1 MLCVFQTLVSTY
13 QRSLALGTAPLIL
26 LAALLVVGGEHR
38 RTLHAAGDYSITSDY
53 IIYDDALENGYQ
65 DWGWADHDYAN
76 TTPVHA
82 GTNSIRVTY
91 GNNWEGLWMVNPG
104 AGVNTSGYT
113 ALRFAIHGGTAGGQ
127 SIEVKAG
134 AGQDYP
140 TNVVQ
145 LSTYLSGG
153 PVANAWRV
161 VTIPLSAL
169 NLQDATL
176 GNVAFQS
183 AVESSQ
189 PTFYLDDIRLV
200 AGTNPTATPIGGPTL
215 TIDTQASG
223 YPINPDIY
231 GMNFTDEALAQEL
244 HLPVRRWGGNATTR
258 YNWQLDTSNH
268 ASDWYFENIPNDNS
282 NPGALPN
289 GSSSD
294 QFVEQDRRT
303 GTSTIMTLPLIGW
316 TPKARAYACGF
327 SVSKYGSQQSTDPWR
342 PDCGNGIR
350 SNGSEITGNDPTD
363 TSLAIDPAFAQ
374 SWIAHF
380 IARYGNAAAGGV
392 RYYNLDNEPML
403 WNETHRD
410 VHPNPTS
417 YDEMRD
423 RTIAYA
429 AAIKAADPTAQ
440 TLGPAEWGWTGYF
453 YSALD
458 WAPGGAWWNNPQD
471 RNAHGGQPFVEW
483 YLDQL
488 KAYEQQHGIRL
499 LDYLDLHYYPQAN
512 GVSLSPAGNATTQT
526 LRLRSTRSLWDTS
539 YTDESWIAEP
549 VYLLPRMRAWRD
561 THYPGTKLAVTEY
574 NWGALDHI
582 NGALAQADVLGIF
595 GRERLDLATLWSP
608 PNTNDPG
615 AFAFRMYLNYDG
627 AGHTFGNTSVPASST
642 DQDKLAVYA
651 ARRSSDNALTIIVVN
666 KSSGTLT
673 SNVNLTGANVTT
685 SQVHRYSPANLTAI
699 QHLSDQAVQ
708 TDHFSYTFPTNSIT
722 LFILLGY
729 GGGLTATP
737 TRTATT
743 TTVTVTRTRTATRTA
758 TTTATTTLTGTL
770 RPTRTATPTVIPSNT
785 LTPTATPTRSCT
797 GKPPRPRLLTPAD
810 GAMVSGTTL
819 ALDWRETRCATSY
832 KVVVRQGSNSGKVVE
847 RGSGLGKS
855 EYVTDALTVNRTYYW
870 RVSACRD
877 QACSHSGWWSVEL
890 RAP

>member
-1 MLCVFQTLVSTY
+1 MLYVL
-13 QRSLALGTAPLIL
+13 RSLLFESKHTLIL
-26 LAALLVVGGEHR
+26 GGAMFVLLALLMIVSSER
-38 RTLHAAGDYSITSDY
+38 PRTLDAAGDYLIASDY

-76 TTPVHA
+76 MMPIHG
-82 GTNSIRVTY
+82 GTKSMRVTF
-91 GNNWEGLWMVNPG
+91 GNNWERLWMVNPG
-104 AGVNTSGYT
+104 
-113 ALRFAIHGGTAGGQ
+113 
-127 SIEVKAG
+127 
-134 AGQDYP
+134 
-140 TNVVQ
+140 
-145 LSTYLSGG
+145 
-153 PVANAWRV
+153 
-161 VTIPLSAL
+161 
-169 NLQDATL
+169 
-176 GNVAFQS
+176 
-183 AVESSQ
+183 
-189 PTFYLDDIRLV
+189 
-200 AGTNPTATPIGGPTL
+200 GGPTL
-215 TIDTQASG
+215 SIETQANG

-231 GMNFTDEALAQEL
+231 GMNFTDEALAAEL
-244 HLPVRRWGGNATTR
+244 HLPVRRWGGNATTC

-282 NPGALPN
+282 NPAALPN

-303 GTSTIMTLPLIGW
+303 GTRTIMTLPLIGW

-350 SNGSEITGNDPTD
+350 ANGSEITGNDPTD
-363 TSLAIDPAFAQ
+363 TSLAIDPTFVQ

-410 VHPNPTS
+410 VHPDPTN

-458 WAPGGAWWNNPQD
+458 WEPGGAWWNNPQD
-471 RNAHGGQPFVEW
+471 RNAHGGQPFIEW

-488 KAYEQQHGIRL
+488 KAYEQQHGVRL

-512 GVSLSPAGNATTQT
+512 GVSLSPAGSATTQA

-549 VYLLPRMRAWRD
+549 VYLIPRMRAWRD
-561 THYPGTKLAVTEY
+561 AHYPGTRLAVTEY

-608 PNTNDPG
+608 PNADDPG

-627 AGHTFGNTSVPASST
+627 AGHTFGNTGVHASST
-642 DQDKLAVYA
+642 DQGKLAVYA
-651 ARRSSDNALTIIVVN
+651 ARRSSDNALTIMVVN
-666 KSSGTLT
+666 KSGGSLT
-673 SNVNLTGANVTT
+673 SSVNLNGANVATA
-685 SQVHRYSPANLTAI
+685 QVFRYSAANLTAI
-699 QHLSDQAVQ
+699 QHLPDQAIQ
-708 TDHFSYTFPTNSIT
+708 TDHFSHTFPTNSIT
-722 LFILLGY
+722 LFVILGN

-737 TRTATT
+737 TTTAIMTT
-743 TTVTVTRTRTATRTA
+743 ATVTRTRTATRTA
-758 TTTATTTLTGTL
+758 TTTATATRTSTP
-770 RPTRTATPTVIPSNT
+770 RPTRTATLTVTPSKT

-810 GAMVSGTTL
+810 GATVSGTTL
-819 ALDWRETRCATSY
+819 ALDWRDMRCATSY
-832 KVVVRQGSNSGKVVE
+832 KVVVRRGSNSGKVVD
-847 RGSGLGKS
+847 RASDLGESK
-855 EYVTDALTVNRTYYW
+855 YVTDALTVNRTYYW
-870 RVSACRD
+870 KVSACRD
-877 QACSHSGWWSVEL
+877 QECSKSGWWSVEL